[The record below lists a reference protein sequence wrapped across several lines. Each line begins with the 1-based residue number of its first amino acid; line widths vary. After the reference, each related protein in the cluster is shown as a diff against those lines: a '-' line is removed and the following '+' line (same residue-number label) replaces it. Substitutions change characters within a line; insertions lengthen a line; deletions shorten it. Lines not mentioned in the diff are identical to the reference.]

1 MRAVLF
7 LSVALFTFLHT
18 GCASTSGNNT
28 DAVKADVARP
38 QSVFLARLQQRTAAQ
53 TSELADGS
61 ITVAFPGITAFSHDG
76 ARISDEQQSVL
87 SSVVESLE
95 HIEYQKLTVV
105 GHTDG
110 SGKLAYNNTLSQQRA
125 EQVKAFLLQQG
136 LTAEQVT
143 AEGRGPA
150 EPVADNKTAQGRAAN
165 RRVELVLAF

>member
-7 LSVALFTFLHT
+7 LSVALLTFLYT
-18 GCASTSGNNT
+18 GCASTSGNKA
-28 DAVKADVARP
+28 DMVKADVARP
-38 QSVFLARLQQRTAAQ
+38 QSVFLARLQQRTTAQ

-61 ITVAFPGITAFSHDG
+61 IKVAFPGITAFSHDG

-105 GHTDG
+105 GHTDS

-136 LTAEQVT
+136 LTAERVT